1 MVIIVKPNN
10 TIDIRDVDD
19 FSYKGLAKILDAQRI
34 EPLRVYNL
42 NNKLLSNCF
51 YCVNPNA
58 NKEFNEFATTLSNL
72 KKYYGDVVITKQT
85 SDLKLVEFTDDEEIA
100 DVILQLVSNFDFLK
114 VGFLDDDLVGRNYDQ
129 LFENTSL
136 VSFGKYPQELIK
148 DNELIDK
155 LDKYFIE
162 KGLKENQY
170 FKYDNKEY
178 YVIKAIG
185 TSKVTIK
192 KQQIQITKGKNYYF
206 SVDPITWSVLYEEDD
221 VLLLCNNVIDYYY
234 YNKDKHNLILDNNSI
249 DENDFYFSDIR
260 KFLNRYFY
268 NKAFTESEKNKII
281 SIIHGNDIDEKV
293 SLVSTDII
301 EYIKSMDA
309 IASDYAIC
317 MGAER
322 LDKEDHTS
330 WWLKSK
336 GQNGDQS
343 AIATV
348 LGNKVSSLLS
358 YGKKSGIRPIIHVEK
373 IK

>member
-234 YNKDKHNLILDNNSI
+234 YNKDKIFI
-249 DENDFYFSDIR
+249 
-260 KFLNRYFY
+260 
-268 NKAFTESEKNKII
+268 
-281 SIIHGNDIDEKV
+281 
-293 SLVSTDII
+293 
-301 EYIKSMDA
+301 
-309 IASDYAIC
+309 
-317 MGAER
+317 
-322 LDKEDHTS
+322 
-330 WWLKSK
+330 
-336 GQNGDQS
+336 
-343 AIATV
+343 
-348 LGNKVSSLLS
+348 
-358 YGKKSGIRPIIHVEK
+358 
-373 IK
+373 

>member
-10 TIDIRDVDD
+10 TIDIRDVED
-19 FSYKGLAKILDAQRI
+19 FSYKGLAKMLDAQRI

-42 NNKLLSNCF
+42 NNKLLTNCF
-51 YCVNPNA
+51 FCVNPNC
-58 NKEFNEFATTLSNL
+58 NNGYNEFATTLSSL
-72 KKYYGDVVITKQT
+72 KKYYGEVVITKQT
-85 SDLKLVEFTDDEEIA
+85 PDLKLVEFTDDEEIA
-100 DVILQLVSNFDFLK
+100 DVILQLVSTFDFLK
-114 VGFLDDDLVGRNYDQ
+114 VGFLDDDLTGKKYDDM
-129 LFENTSL
+129 FENTSL
-136 VSFGKYPQELIK
+136 VSFGRYPQSLVNDLELI
-148 DNELIDK
+148 EK
-155 LDKYFIE
+155 LDKYTFDSDI
-162 KGLKENQY
+162 KDNQY
-170 FKYDNKEY
+170 FKYDNKDY

-192 KQQIQITKGKNYYF
+192 KQQVQITKGKNYYF
-206 SVDPITWSVLYEEDD
+206 NVEPITWSVLYEADD

-234 YNKDKHNLILDNNSI
+234 YNKTKHNLVLDNNVI

-268 NKAFTESEKNKII
+268 NRAFTETEKNKII

-293 SLVSTDII
+293 SLVSSDII

-309 IASDYAIC
+309 VASDYAIC

-336 GQNGDQS
+336 GQNGDES
-343 AIATV
+343 SIISS
-348 LGNKVSSLLS
+348 LGNKVSYLLS